1 MRHKGAII
9 FFTGLITLLCLYHL
23 SFTYIARK
31 VQKQAVV
38 YATLTDGSLDN
49 QKKQDYLD
57 SVWLK
62 PVYSPFGIDYTYQQV
77 KEQELNLGLDL
88 QGGMHITLEVSPVEI
103 LKSLSGNS
111 QDAAFNEAL
120 KKAAEMQKTS
130 QQSFVSLFYDA
141 YKQIAPEGRLATLF
155 SNSANKDKINY
166 DSSDE
171 EVLAILEEDVN
182 SAIDRSFNILR
193 TRVDKFG
200 VSQPNIMKLP
210 GTGRIQVELPG
221 VDNPERVRK
230 LLQGV
235 AKLEFLEVYQLNE
248 IAPVL
253 EQANQ
258 YLLEK
263 EKQAEPAL
271 QTLPSSADMAAA
283 SSADSSLLTGADSLA
298 AQLALGADSATTDS
312 LATPKASKLYSLLKV
327 NYGLVYSLADTAEI
341 NSILADPAIKAMFP
355 INTRFHWGVKPI
367 EAGNDKLMELYAL
380 RTETGGRAQ
389 LTGEV
394 ITDARQEIEQNGP
407 AVNMQM
413 NTEGARKWKKLTS
426 ENVGRQIAIVLDGSV
441 YSAPN
446 VQGEIPNGN
455 SSITGNFT
463 IDEAKDLANILKAGK
478 LPAPTRIVE
487 EAVVGPS
494 LGSEAI
500 MQGLVSM
507 AAGLGLVVLFMVV
520 YYGAGGLVANLALL
534 VNVFFIIGILSQFS
548 ASLTLPG
555 IAGIVLTIGMSVD
568 ANVLIFERIREE
580 LRNGSSLIQAIKL
593 GYDKAYSSI
602 IDSNVTTFLT
612 GAILYSFGSG
622 GIKGFAVV
630 LMIGIACSLFTAV
643 FITRL
648 VIEYMAQKRGIQN
661 ISFSTPFSTNLM
673 SNLNIDFI
681 KSRKLA
687 YTFSGIVIALGL
699 ASIVYQGGLN
709 LGVDFKGGR
718 SYVIRF
724 DTPVVASDVRS
735 AVLDNVENAGLEVKT
750 FGADNQLKIT
760 TSYLIDD
767 ESDEADKK
775 VEQALLAGLDSYQQQ
790 HPQIMSSSKIGATIA
805 DDIKDAS
812 TTSVLYSLIVIF
824 GYILIRFRKWQ
835 YGLGAVVALFHDVLI
850 VLSGFSLARLFGISY
865 EIDQVFIAAVLTVIG
880 YSINDTV
887 VVFDR
892 IREFAG
898 SGSREDLSRT
908 LNKSINDTLSRTL
921 ITSLTVFIVVLV
933 LFMFGGEVLRGFSFA
948 LLVGVI
954 FGTYSSIF
962 IASPIV
968 LDLTGKSIARQAE
981 EAKKGIKQTA

>member
-31 VQKQAVV
+31 VQKQAVAH
-38 YATLTDGSLDN
+38 ATLTGGSIDN
-49 QKKQDYLD
+49 QKKQNYLD

-111 QDAAFNEAL
+111 QDPAFNEAL

-141 YKQIAPEGRLATLF
+141 YKQIAPQGKLAALF
-155 SNSANKDKINY
+155 SNSANKDKVNY

-171 EVLAILEEDVN
+171 EVLSILEEDVN

-235 AKLEFLEVYQLNE
+235 AKLEFLEVYELNE
-248 IAPVL
+248 IAPAL

-271 QTLPSSADMAAA
+271 QTLPSSANA
-283 SSADSSLLTGADSLA
+283 SATKTDSRALTGADSLA
-298 AQLALGADSATTDS
+298 AQLTLGTDSAATDS
-312 LATPKASKLYSLLKV
+312 LATPNVSRLYSLLKA

-341 NSILADPAIKAMFP
+341 NSILADPAVKAMFP
-355 INTRFHWGVKPI
+355 INTRFHWGVKPM
-367 EAGNDKLMELYAL
+367 EAGNEKLMELYAL
-380 RTETGGRAQ
+380 RTATGGRAQ

-394 ITDARQEIEQNGP
+394 ITDARQDIEQNGP
-407 AVNMQM
+407 AVSMQM
-413 NTEGARKWKKLTS
+413 NTEGARKWKKLTA
-426 ENVGRQIAIVLDGSV
+426 ENTGRQIAIVLDGSV

-463 IDEAKDLANILKAGK
+463 VDEAKDLANILKAGK

-580 LRNGSSLIQAIKL
+580 LRNGSSMIQAIKL

-648 VIEYMAQKRGIQN
+648 VIEYMAQKRGVQN

-681 KSRKLA
+681 KNRKLA

-699 ASIVYQGGLN
+699 ASILYQGGLN

-724 DTPVVASDVRS
+724 DAPVVASDVRS

-767 ESDEADKK
+767 ESDAADKK
-775 VEQALLAGLDSYQQQ
+775 VEQALMSGLEDYQAQ

-824 GYILIRFRKWQ
+824 AYILIRFRKWQ

-898 SGSREDLSRT
+898 SGNREDLSRT
-908 LNKSINDTLSRTL
+908 LNQSINDTLSRTL

-933 LFMFGGEVLRGFSFA
+933 LFIFGGEVLRGFSFA
-948 LLVGVI
+948 LLAGVI

-968 LDLTGKSIARQAE
+968 LDLTSKSIARQAE